1 MYGRDYSGTLHG
13 RSDGGSIPI
22 AQDDDLA
29 ARVVAALMET
39 SELVWVRHQMEL
51 DARAQEQ
58 EEVLAASFS
67 EPKGTTRRHHIPS
80 DTSGSGQ
87 WQDQVEESGEEPSGL
102 QRHEIGEARSLR
114 DRNRP
119 VRHRDFA
126 REPSGF
132 SGAEPSPSG
141 EEEMEEEHHQRPM
154 RARHSRERSFHH
166 YAPDPDSGL
175 PRVHLTGEFE
185 GRGAV
190 AQRQPQLGSVI
201 ESNRE
206 SILTAVKNG
215 SMTIEEGK
223 AAMAQLSKYRRDKE
237 EFDAAIQRQFGP
249 AQSQIDL
256 SVRGAPATLS
266 QPFEEGEADVLSN
279 EFATRA
285 LEMDAKGRAE
295 QKAAH
300 TQWRRYAKREQ
311 PKQYVAPDWLY
322 GQSVINNKQAALIAA
337 KAALERGGDAAY
349 AQIITEMSKVPA

>member
-1 MYGRDYSGTLHG
+1 
-13 RSDGGSIPI
+13 
-22 AQDDDLA
+22 
-29 ARVVAALMET
+29 LMET
-39 SELVWVRHQMEL
+39 SEMAWVREQMRLEEADGEEPSEL
-51 DARAQEQ
+51 DREID
-58 EEVLAASFS
+58 ASFAELDREIPDPIRHRDFAR
-67 EPKGTTRRHHIPS
+67 EPSGRHVRHSHVPA
-80 DTSGSGQ
+80 DASGSGD
-87 WQDQVEESGEEPSGL
+87 WQDQVIEEGDEPSGL
-102 QRHEIGEARSLR
+102 QRHEIGEARTLR
-114 DRNRP
+114 DPSRP

-126 REPSGF
+126 RQPSGF
-132 SGAEPSPSG
+132 SGDEPSPSG

-175 PRVHLTGEFE
+175 PRVHRTGEFQ

-190 AQRQPQLGSVI
+190 AQREPQLGSVI

-256 SVRGAPATLS
+256 SVRGGPATQS

-279 EFATRA
+279 DFASRA
-285 LEMDAKGRAE
+285 LDLDAKARAE
-295 QKAAH
+295 QRAAH
-300 TQWRRYAKREQ
+300 GQRVRHAKRMAQ
-311 PKQYVAPDWLY
+311 QAQQGYTAPDWFV
-322 GQSVINNKQAALIAA
+322 GQSVISNKAAALIAA
-337 KAALERGGDAAY
+337 KEAIRLGGDQAY
-349 AQIITEMSKVPA
+349 ERVIATMSKVPA